1 MPAPTTPCLMGAR
14 AVAAIRTFGP
24 SAAASGCVWRP
35 RWRATDACLA
45 AGDHRND
52 RRDMPIHFTID
63 HDKRY
68 VEARAEGET
77 GLEDFEN
84 FLDAIVLQGALPY
97 RKLIDSRLAVGTLN
111 DHDIMMLGA
120 RMSAYASNLGPRG
133 AIAFVVTSPAPAS
146 IPTRVVNLAPA
157 DRPAKV
163 FRSEDEARKW
173 LA

>member
-1 MPAPTTPCLMGAR
+1 
-14 AVAAIRTFGP
+14 V
-24 SAAASGCVWRP
+24 
-35 RWRATDACLA
+35 
-45 AGDHRND
+45 
-52 RRDMPIHFTID
+52 PIHYHID

-68 VEARAEGET
+68 VEARADGET

-97 RKLIDSRLAVGTLN
+97 RKLIDSRLAVGALN

-120 RMSAYASNLGPRG
+120 RMSAYTGNLGPRG
-133 AIAFVVTSPAPAS
+133 AIAFVVASPAPTS
-146 IPTRVVNLAPA
+146 IPTRVINLAPA

-173 LA
+173 LAEQPDEAAS

>member
-1 MPAPTTPCLMGAR
+1 VP
-14 AVAAIRTFGP
+14 IRY
-24 SAAASGCVWRP
+24 
-35 RWRATDACLA
+35 
-45 AGDHRND
+45 H
-52 RRDMPIHFTID
+52 ID

-97 RKLIDSRLAVGTLN
+97 RKLIDSRRAVATLS

-120 RMSAYASNLGPRG
+120 RMSAYSNDLGPRG
-133 AIAFVVTSPAPAS
+133 AIAFVVASRAPHS
-146 IPTRVVNLAPA
+146 IPTRVVNLARA

-173 LA
+173 LAEQPET